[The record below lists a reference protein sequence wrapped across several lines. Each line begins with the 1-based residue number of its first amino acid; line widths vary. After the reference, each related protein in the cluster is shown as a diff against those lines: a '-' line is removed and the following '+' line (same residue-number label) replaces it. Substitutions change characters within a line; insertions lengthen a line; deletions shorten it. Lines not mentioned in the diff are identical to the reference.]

1 MKGVISMKNIYIR
14 TSDIFGYK
22 DEVKRIKYFD
32 FCHKKALKCGL
43 ICQCH
48 IDGRDTKL
56 FIAGPKWDVIR
67 YYLATVFNSDDYIID
82 AIKRIISLILT

>member
-1 MKGVISMKNIYIR
+1 MKEVIYMKKIYIK
-14 TSDIFGYK
+14 TSDIFAYK
-22 DEVKRIKYFD
+22 DEVKRMKYLD
-32 FCHKKALKCGL
+32 ICYKKALKYGL
-43 ICQCH
+43 ICHRH
-48 IDGRDTKL
+48 IDGRNTKL